1 MNSERSPAA
10 LESKE
15 SIAPKREW
23 SPGMHMCIQTH
34 MCTHVEGPD
43 ILFVHKIKRS
53 QKCDMVVKKT
63 NTILDFMD
71 RWWPNSQMPCDV
83 EKVTKSW
90 ESERP
95 DSTTTYIC

>member
-1 MNSERSPAA
+1 
-10 LESKE
+10 
-15 SIAPKREW
+15 
-23 SPGMHMCIQTH
+23 
-34 MCTHVEGPD
+34 
-43 ILFVHKIKRS
+43 
-53 QKCDMVVKKT
+53 MVVKKT